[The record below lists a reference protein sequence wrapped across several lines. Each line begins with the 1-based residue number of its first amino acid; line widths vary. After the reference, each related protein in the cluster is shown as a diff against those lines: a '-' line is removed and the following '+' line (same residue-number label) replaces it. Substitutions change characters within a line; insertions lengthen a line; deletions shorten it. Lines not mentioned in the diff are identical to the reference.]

1 MSDSSLINSML
12 RWHVPLMS
20 RTLETLGHILARV
33 SQQQATTL
41 RDGADGWTVL
51 EVVCHLRD
59 YDQIFQ
65 ERATSIIEQDNPL
78 FQSYSPDELARERN
92 YNSSDLHAVYAELC
106 VSRTRYVEFFQSLNP
121 DQWQRQ
127 GTHAKLGAF
136 SLADALMQV
145 TGHDLIHLEQ
155 ITRILLQAE

>member
-1 MSDSSLINSML
+1 MSDPTLIDSML
-12 RWHVPLMS
+12 RWHLPLMS

-59 YDQIFQ
+59 YDRIFQ
-65 ERATSIIEQDNPL
+65 DRASSMLEQDNPL
-78 FQSYSPDELARERN
+78 FQSYNPDQLARERN
-92 YNSSDLHAVYAELC
+92 YNASELHAVYAELC
-106 VSRTRYVEFFQSLNP
+106 VSRTRYVEFFQSLSP
-121 DQWQRQ
+121 EQWQRH
-127 GTHAKLGAF
+127 GTHPKLGAF

-145 TGHDLIHLEQ
+145 TGHDLIHMEQ